1 MSLTTPIVTAAERE
15 ARLRAVE
22 DAAHSSEMEGL
33 RATPEYQADAAAY
46 VAGAF
51 DVDELVRRTR
61 ARYGLA

>member
-1 MSLTTPIVTAAERE
+1 MSMTTPIAKAERQ

-22 DAAHSSEMEGL
+22 EATQSSEMEGL
-33 RATPEYQADAAAY
+33 QASPEYRADAEAY
-46 VAGAF
+46 VEGEF